1 MPLPNFV
8 IIGAA
13 RSGTTSLYRY
23 LAQHPG
29 VFTSPVKETNYFAWE
44 AERPPEGSAPIL
56 DQIYPVRSAAAYRAL
71 FDEVSGQRAVGE
83 ASPRYLHVPGV
94 PERLTAELPDVRLL
108 AILREPARRAYA
120 DYMVRRRKGIE
131 GRSFEALIEAEA
143 PRLHEPPPPGSRP
156 ILHHGLYHTHL
167 RRWLAAVP
175 RDRLL
180 VLLHDDLA
188 ADPAD
193 LFARLCR
200 FLGIADFATTDST
213 VRYGPAGLARSPALD
228 RVIAGHLARSAR
240 NLLPTVVRGPARRL
254 VRWARRQN
262 SRRPEMPNELRTR
275 LAELY
280 HDDILALSKL
290 IGRDLETWLPDFR
303 DREPHRI
310 ESGPAAGGARA

>member
-23 LAQHPG
+23 LAQHPD

-44 AERPPEGSAPIL
+44 AERPAEGSAPIPE
-56 DQIYPVRSAAAYRAL
+56 QMYPIRSATAYQAL
-71 FDEVSGQRAVGE
+71 FDEVAGQRAIGE

-94 PERLTAELPDVRLL
+94 PERLAAALPDVRLI
-108 AILREPARRAYA
+108 AILRHPARRAYA
-120 DYMVRRRKGIE
+120 DYLVRRRKGIE
-131 GRSFEALIEAEA
+131 GRSFEAVVEAEA
-143 PRLHEPPPPGSRP
+143 KHLHEAPPPGGRP
-156 ILHHGLYHTHL
+156 ILHHGLYHAHL

-180 VLLHDDLA
+180 VLLNDDLA
-188 ADPAD
+188 ADPID

-200 FLGIADFATTDST
+200 FLDVAEVATADSA
-213 VRYGPAGLARSPALD
+213 VRYGPAGLARSQVLD
-228 RVIAGHLARSAR
+228 RVINGHLARSVR
-240 NLLPTVVRGPARRL
+240 SLLPVGVRGPARRL

-262 SRRPEMPNELRTR
+262 TRRPELPAELYVR

-280 HDDILALSKL
+280 RDDILALGKL
-290 IGRDLETWLPDFR
+290 IGRDLGAWLPHPPNP
-303 DREPHRI
+303 EPRRI
-310 ESGPAAGGARA
+310 GPGSAVGEARA